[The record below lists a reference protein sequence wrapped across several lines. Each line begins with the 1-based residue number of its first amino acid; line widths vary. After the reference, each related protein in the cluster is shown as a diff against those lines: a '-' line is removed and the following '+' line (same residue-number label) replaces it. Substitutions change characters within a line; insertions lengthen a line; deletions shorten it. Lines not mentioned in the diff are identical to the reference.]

1 MGYYD
6 FDEHFWS
13 PVEVC
18 VQAPQKE
25 SRKRKLNMTELI
37 QSLLSAASRPSNSL
51 LKTAKSTINQIP

>member
-18 VQAPQKE
+18 AQAPQKE
-25 SRKRKLNMTELI
+25 SHKRKLKVTELI
-37 QSLLSAASRPSNSL
+37 QTLLSVASRPSNSL
-51 LKTAKSTINQIP
+51 LKTAKSAINQIP